1 LVALCRMAVTQAAA
15 IVSQAVCMLRVR
27 LPASRS
33 VASYPSSSQYVHYEY
48 VYLILVAGAQFSGL
62 ARSHVVPPPGC
73 GQAVCGPQRQRLLV
87 VHYLRWYMFT
97 DGITVRSITTS
108 IGCNYSSATRKIL
121 FPGLTCAFGAHLRR
135 LLLLASARSQAAWLP
150 GTLFTTNSSVNV

>member
-1 LVALCRMAVTQAAA
+1 MAAAQAAA
-15 IVSQAVCMLRVR
+15 IVSQAVCMLRAR

-33 VASYPSSSQYVHYEY
+33 VASFPNPTQYVHYEY
-48 VYLILVAGAQFSGL
+48 FYLILVAGAQLSGR
-62 ARSHVVPPPGC
+62 ACSRVVLPPGC
-73 GQAVCGPQRQRLLV
+73 GQAVCGPQGQRSLV

-135 LLLLASARSQAAWLP
+135 LLLLASASSQAAWLP
-150 GTLFTTNSSVNV
+150 GT

>member
-1 LVALCRMAVTQAAA
+1 MSHGRSTSC
-15 IVSQAVCMLRVR
+15 CHR
-27 LPASRS
+27 LPSCVYAAHALARK
-33 VASYPSSSQYVHYEY
+33 SQCCKLSKLITVRTLRFFN
-48 VYLILVAGAQFSGL
+48 LILVAGAQFSGL

-73 GQAVCGPQRQRLLV
+73 GQAVCGPQGQRSLV